1 MMIFVFFR
9 QMQIASSVAL
19 AVILIL
25 GLDTTTA
32 FISVPFILLQN
43 IFMLVASRK
52 NFLMLLIAFILAY
65 CNYSV
70 LYANFINPIDSGYVA
85 EITQRTTNISLNVLF
100 VFNCVL
106 ILAVNWSQMRSTSDI
121 VLSFSQ
127 YAHVLYAYFLLLV
140 LLIVFFYGFTIPTE
154 IGERGSPKPIYEYA
168 LVFFIILFCYY
179 KDNIIV
185 KKIGLLVV
193 ALYAL
198 QNFIFGGRILG
209 IQFLLCAYLIF
220 YMNSIPKKIVLV
232 IMCVFFVFMTFLG
245 TVRGELL
252 NSNFDIL
259 DILNKVFEGGFALD
273 TAYSAYYCAESF
285 VYCHDIIPFST
296 RLFLFLQFVK
306 GVFISSDSQ
315 YVLQNITYDYV
326 HHTGGGFI
334 PHFLYFYLGPLG
346 AMAGGLLVSA
356 FLNLIRTI
364 NNASSGLVKS
374 IAIYITC
381 ITFRWYLYSPL
392 DMLRGVLF
400 LVIVYYTFT
409 RIVIV
414 SIQKWGKTNEISE

>member
-1 MMIFVFFR
+1 M
-9 QMQIASSVAL
+9 
-19 AVILIL
+19 
-25 GLDTTTA
+25 
-32 FISVPFILLQN
+32 
-43 IFMLVASRK
+43 
-52 NFLMLLIAFILAY
+52 
-65 CNYSV
+65 
-70 LYANFINPIDSGYVA
+70 
-85 EITQRTTNISLNVLF
+85 
-100 VFNCVL
+100 
-106 ILAVNWSQMRSTSDI
+106 
-121 VLSFSQ
+121 
-127 YAHVLYAYFLLLV
+127 
-140 LLIVFFYGFTIPTE
+140 
-154 IGERGSPKPIYEYA
+154 
-168 LVFFIILFCYY
+168 
-179 KDNIIV
+179 
-185 KKIGLLVV
+185 
-193 ALYAL
+193 
-198 QNFIFGGRILG
+198 
-209 IQFLLCAYLIF
+209 
-220 YMNSIPKKIVLV
+220 
-232 IMCVFFVFMTFLG
+232 
-245 TVRGELL
+245 
-252 NSNFDIL
+252 
-259 DILNKVFEGGFALD
+259 
-273 TAYSAYYCAESF
+273 
-285 VYCHDIIPFST
+285 
-296 RLFLFLQFVK
+296 QFVK